1 MGFQVIYGDVTKQH
15 VDAIVNAANRA
26 LAPGS
31 GVCGA
36 IFAAAGY
43 DELDRACRAI
53 GGCETGNAVLTD
65 GFALPARYVIH
76 TVGPVW
82 RGGGHEEAKLLKNC
96 YLNSLRLARENG
108 CRSIAFPLI
117 SAGVYGYPKDEAL
130 QIAKDTIAGF
140 LAETDMDVLLVLF
153 G

>member
-1 MGFQVIYGDVTKQH
+1 MGFQVIHGDVTKQH